1 MSGKIIRSFAGVF
14 IAAHIAAG
22 AAMAGEMERVY
33 QQILDD
39 PGNIALNIRYAQL
52 AEERGEPRKALATY
66 ERLVLSH
73 PENTEVRRALQRLRT
88 IMEPA
93 FTRFQ
98 ISIGGGY
105 ESNVRNRSSGHDG
118 DGRAEVRL
126 SVRDERHLSGYRWR
140 SNAFAS
146 GTLYLDTSDLRNL
159 YFGADTGPL
168 VPVSGSSWRF
178 RPSVGGALAYLDNSL
193 LFAEARG
200 ELAFEG
206 IYAGA
211 FRKVAVRTRFRDVDS
226 TFGGKNGIVVD
237 VYGRYS
243 FPGVIGDHDVFSIS
257 PRLTYNGAG
266 GNTTGLGRRSLPGDY
281 LELAGTAT
289 YAVPLATSIT
299 GAAGVS
305 LAQRWFK
312 HPATTGARDRSD
324 FFLAPTASVTFR
336 DLLYPGADIVARY
349 TFEHNNSNQ
358 SGLSY
363 SNHIGTVRSV
373 WRF

>member
-1 MSGKIIRSFAGVF
+1 MI
-14 IAAHIAAG
+14 IAAHVSG
-22 AAMAGEMERVY
+22 GVVVAGEMERVY

-39 PGNIALNIRYAQL
+39 PGNVALNMRYARL

-73 PENTEVRRALQRLRT
+73 PENAEARRALQRLRT
-88 IMEPA
+88 RMEPA

-98 ISIGGGY
+98 ASIGGGY
-105 ESNVRNRSSGHDG
+105 DSNVRNRSSGHDG
-118 DGRAEVRL
+118 DGRADVRL
-126 SVRDERHLSGYRWR
+126 SVRDERYLSGYRWR
-140 SNAFAS
+140 SNAFAR
-146 GTLYLDTSDLRNL
+146 GTLYFDTPDLRNL

-168 VPVSGSSWRF
+168 VPVSSSSWRF

-193 LFAEARG
+193 LFAEVLG

-206 IYAGA
+206 IYSGA
-211 FRKVAVRTRFRDVDS
+211 LSKVAVRTRYRDVDS
-226 TFGGKNGIVVD
+226 TFGGKSGMVVD

-243 FPGVIGDHDVFSIS
+243 FPGLVSDHDVFSVS

-281 LELAGTAT
+281 LELAGKAT
-289 YAVPLATSIT
+289 YAVPLVTNII

-305 LAQRWFK
+305 MAKRWFR
-312 HPATTGARDRSD
+312 HPAIAGAKDRRD
-324 FFLAPTASVTFR
+324 FFLAPTTSITFR
-336 DLLYPGADIVARY
+336 NLLAPGADIIARY
-349 TFEHNNSNQ
+349 TYEHNHSNQ
-358 SGLSY
+358 NGLSY
-363 SNHIGTVRSV
+363 TNHIGTVRSV